1 VENQVSMFV
10 EVILQLLFFMFC
22 FFILGEPWRLGLRK
36 FVDVFKNLDVLQIL
50 VLDVYLGGFLLYVI
64 AIIPLHLFS
73 AYVLYAITLASTLIV
88 LGFHRER
95 LRSVAINLRLNLKS
109 FSFRNHPFSEPLL
122 WILLIFL
129 FGLVVQTLALNGLIF
144 GSIRDTSI
152 HSLFV
157 QVLLENKQVPMTL
170 QPYLSEGIVYPQG
183 FTPMVAYSVLI
194 SNYSPPEAVF
204 YLTAFFSA
212 FTILGVYFLGK
223 TLSLSRKGYVGLS
236 LAFVFAF
243 VAFWPKYVT
252 WGSNAMVASF
262 PLFFV
267 CLSLFPFL
275 TEEKLN
281 VRTILVAG
289 FLFGY
294 LAVLHLEVYELLIG
308 ALSAMWLYTAIKSH
322 EGAWRRLLSLAL
334 IFGLSLIVL
343 SPFLYRQVIW
353 YQYPYHNIGVAP
365 DAQVPLAPTTLTF
378 FQTNFVW
385 FFDNLASN
393 MLLTIASFALFL
405 VSVLLAVYFR
415 KHKSFSGVNWLIKL
429 GIAMFLGESFI
440 LLLEG
445 IDYAN
450 LPFYGNILFIYFPI
464 YFFIAAANFLL
475 FYVFSS
481 YLSRKILAKTEGT
494 KLKSKK
500 LLVIAISFILLIG
513 IYSPFLYQSI
523 FLGAGDIHGSYS
535 VFAVTTGQDLQ
546 LIMWIKENLT
556 KDATILV
563 NNYQSGTFIPSLANR
578 KVIYPYCGSSYSVS
592 YQELQTLLDQNILN
606 VTTMD
611 LMKHFNI
618 TDIYVGSGV
627 SPFNDSEYQWNPE
640 LFLGNPNFELAKN
653 FSDAY
658 LFHFNYTNPNIVFQD
673 NFEHANWYDD
683 GWQSYA
689 FGNGISNVTIGT
701 NSGGNSGRFLEITAQ
716 VIPELL
722 DWTYARYVS
731 REIYVQNDSDVILS
745 FYLNATEG
753 FHGKDTF
760 AVFVSNVYQ
769 NQSLIIAT
777 PNSVYQ
783 NYANTIP
790 LGSSEGLFGPYSLS
804 TYWRQIFNSPLPSTS
819 ILELVNMDFDG
830 IPNAA
835 YVGNITVTSTP
846 VG

>member
-1 VENQVSMFV
+1 MFV

-73 AYVLYAITLASTLIV
+73 AYVLYAITLVSTLIV
-88 LGFHRER
+88 LWFYREE
-95 LRSVAINLRLNLKS
+95 LRSVARNLRLNLKRFS
-109 FSFRNHPFSEPLL
+109 FSNHPFSEPLL
-122 WILLIFL
+122 LIVLIFL

-144 GSIRDTSI
+144 GSIRDTSM

-157 QVLLENKQVPMTL
+157 QVLLENRQVPMTL

-183 FTPMVAYSVLI
+183 FTPMVAYTVLI

-204 YLTAFFSA
+204 YLTAFFNA

-275 TEEKLN
+275 TKEKLN
-281 VRTILVAG
+281 VGTIFAIG
-289 FLFGY
+289 FLFGF

-308 ALSAMWLYTAIKSH
+308 ALSVLWLNTAIKRR

-334 IFGLSLIVL
+334 IFGVSLLVL
-343 SPFLYRQVIW
+343 SPFLYRTLIW
-353 YQYPYHNIGVAP
+353 YQYPYHNLGVAL
-365 DAQVPLAPTTLTF
+365 DIQVPLAPTTLSF

-393 MLLTIASFALFL
+393 MLFTIYSFALFF
-405 VSVLLAVYFR
+405 VGVLLAVHFR
-415 KHKSFSGVNWLIKL
+415 KHKSFSGVDWLIKL
-429 GIAMFLGESFI
+429 GIAMFLGESVI

-450 LPFYGNILFIYFPI
+450 LPFYGNILFIYFPF
-464 YFFIAAANFLL
+464 YFFIAVASFYL
-475 FYVFSS
+475 FNVFSS
-481 YLSRKILAKTEGT
+481 YLSRKIPAMTDGM
-494 KLKSKK
+494 KLRSRK
-500 LLVIAISFILLIG
+500 LLVVAISVMLLVG
-513 IYSPFLYQSI
+513 IFSPFLYQSI
-523 FLGAGDIHGSYS
+523 VLDVGGIQGSYA
-535 VFAVTTGQDLQ
+535 VFAVTTEQDLQ
-546 LIMWIKENLT
+546 LMMWIKENLA
-556 KDATILV
+556 KNATILV

-578 KVIYPYCGSSYSVS
+578 KIIYPDFASSYSAS
-592 YQELQTLLDQNILN
+592 YQEVQTLLDQDSLN
-606 VTTMD
+606 VTAID

-627 SPFNDSEYQWNPE
+627 SPFDNSVYQWNPE
-640 LFLGNPNFELAKN
+640 LFLGNPNFELVKN
-653 FSDAY
+653 YGNAY
-658 LFHFNYTNPNIVFQD
+658 LFQFNYTNSNIVFQD
-673 NFEHANWYDD
+673 NFEHANWDD
-683 GWQSYA
+683 YGWQSYA
-689 FGNGISNVTIGT
+689 FGNGVSNVTIAT
-701 NSGGNSGRFLEITAQ
+701 ESGDNSGRYLKITAQ
-716 VIPELL
+716 VIPDPWE
-722 DWTYARYVS
+722 WMYGVNVS
-731 REIYVQNDSDVILS
+731 REIYVQNNSDVTLS

-760 AVFVSNVYQ
+760 AVFVSNVYR
-769 NQSLIIAT
+769 NQSMIIAT
-777 PNSVYQ
+777 PNSVYE
-783 NYANTIP
+783 NYTNTIP
-790 LGSSEGLFGPYSLS
+790 LGSSEGAFGPYSLS
-804 TYWRQIFNSPLPSTS
+804 TYWRQMFDSSLPSTL
-819 ILELVNMDFDG
+819 ILELVNLDFDG
-830 IPNAA
+830 IPNVA
-835 YVGNITVTSTP
+835 YVSNITVTSTP
-846 VG
+846 LG